1 MQEVV
6 DTMKQEG
13 NIIKDAKHRM
23 YIQHI
28 DDHLIKQKC
37 YSDFKK

>member
-1 MQEVV
+1 
-6 DTMKQEG
+6 MKQEG

-28 DDHLIKQKC
+28 DLILLNKRVLFGLLRN
-37 YSDFKK
+37 DE